1 MQTLIKVLTI
11 IIVLVTFM
19 TACGSPPKE
28 EIDTLDRYGSSLA
41 RDLAR
46 RYPERPPYS
55 LEERATAQFIV
66 REFKKLG
73 YQPKMQFF
81 KGEPSEESASIPESA
96 NIIVRIPG
104 NGFERDEAMATDL
117 FGKKDADKTVGR
129 FRATIVIGAHYD
141 TIPQE
146 PKEEDGEGEE
156 KGEESG
162 AITLGN
168 FNGISDNASGI
179 AVLLTL
185 ARDLKEQ
192 SNPIGYDI
200 ILAAFGAGADA
211 RRGSHYFYKSLNK
224 TERNSLDCVYI
235 LESLYAGD
243 NLYASAGLSSA
254 QPGRKMDLRLRLY
267 EFNLAAV
274 DAKIRRVYGVD
285 ILNNTSSLRI
295 PLPGHKPEEEKEA
308 EQILYREFTLH
319 PGDCEPFDLAGIP
332 CVYIESY
339 NYRGDTVEE
348 MRDNRSPEFASVN
361 GNIRGSRFDSTR
373 TLDEIMPDNTLTLR
387 INAVARTLSFV
398 VKRGLLDAKVAAGQ
412 INHTANELP
421 SRTTN
426 P

>member
-1 MQTLIKVLTI
+1 MKVLAITL
-11 IIVLVTFM
+11 VLVTFM
-19 TACGSPPKE
+19 TACGSAPKE

-46 RYPERPPYS
+46 RHPERPPYS
-55 LEERATAQFIV
+55 VGERATAQFIV
-66 REFKKLG
+66 REFEKLG
-73 YQPKMQFF
+73 YQPKMQSF
-81 KGEPSEESASIPESA
+81 KGEPSEEDASVPESA

-104 NGFERDEAMATDL
+104 NGFERDEAKATDL
-117 FGKKDADKTVGR
+117 FGKKDPDKPVGR

-146 PKEEDGEGEE
+146 PEEEDGEDEEKSEE
-156 KGEESG
+156 KGEES
-162 AITLGN
+162 AAVTLGN
-168 FNGISDNASGI
+168 FDGISDNASGI
-179 AVLLTL
+179 AVLLAL

-192 SNPIGYDI
+192 SSPIGYDI

-211 RRGSHYFYKSLNK
+211 RRGSHYFYKSLSK
-224 TERNSLDCVYI
+224 SERNSLDCVYI

-254 QPGRKMDLRLRLY
+254 QPGKKMDLRLRLY

-274 DAKIRRVYGVD
+274 DAKIRRAYGVD
-285 ILNNTSSLRI
+285 ILNNTSSLKI
-295 PLPGHKPEEEKEA
+295 PLPGHEPEEGKEA

-361 GNIRGSRFDSTR
+361 GNMRGSRFDSTR

-398 VKRGLLDAKVAAGQ
+398 VKRGLLDAKVADGGG
-412 INHTANELP
+412 NSTDN
-421 SRTTN
+421 T
-426 P
+426 